1 MLRQV
6 TKGLAYLHSLD
17 IVHRDIKPTNI
28 LIFVPELGKM
38 TVKPKMKLADFGLC
52 KVLMQDQRDF
62 SNTNVTNPKGTQGWM
77 APELYQ
83 SDRCD
88 YKVDIFPLGCIFA
101 YTLSVSGKHPF
112 GEDENERSTH
122 IKQKKP
128 MLTVQEELKK
138 PYSNDDIAIK
148 LIRSMVDMEPY
159 QRPTAI
165 TVLNH
170 PFFTQGNTKS
180 KKLVVELGSLSLEG
194 SGLVES
200 SNSSIKLAS
209 NATLPS
215 ESLSPDST
223 SSILRSVNYIKPNA
237 TIKIDRVCILPL
249 KESIHI

>member
-1 MLRQV
+1 MYYNRFIATELCAGTLQDLIEGTYKGPSFEDEKKLLRQV

-88 YKVDIFPLGCIFA
+88 YKVDIFPLGCIFG
-101 YTLSVSGKHPF
+101 YTLSISGKHPF

-128 MLTVQEELKK
+128 MLTIQEELKK
-138 PYSNDDIAIK
+138 PYSNDE
-148 LIRSMVDMEPY
+148 S
-159 QRPTAI
+159 
-165 TVLNH
+165 
-170 PFFTQGNTKS
+170 
-180 KKLVVELGSLSLEG
+180 ELMG
-194 SGLVES
+194 S
-200 SNSSIKLAS
+200 SNSSTSLAS
-209 NATLPS
+209 KVTIPS
-215 ESLSPDST
+215 ESLR
-223 SSILRSVNYIKPNA
+223 SSINIKPNA
-237 TIKIDRVCILPL
+237 AIKIDRVY
-249 KESIHI
+249 